1 MRVTGCVYK
10 NERGHWWYV
19 FEGDKV
25 IYTSWDKSK
34 PDSSEAVRW
43 GYAITRWGARWALK
57 RTMRYHLRLRDHLR
71 MRYHLRKPGGVEIY
85 KGEIKDG
92 EVNVQRG

>member
-10 NERGHWWYV
+10 NERGYWWYV
-19 FEGDKV
+19 FEGDEIVWSK
-25 IYTSWDKSK
+25 WDKSK
-34 PDSSEAVRW
+34 PDSSEAARW
-43 GYAITRWGARWALK
+43 GYALTRWGARRVLK
-57 RTMRYHLRLRDHLR
+57 RTMRYHLRLRYHLR
-71 MRYHLRKPGGVEIY
+71 MRKPGGVEIY